1 MGGYSQKLLAKQ
13 LNRKYPHPYSNT
25 MPVECQNNEGLN
37 ASIGLENE
45 HDLFLW
51 NIIFEGP

>member
-1 MGGYSQKLLAKQ
+1 M
-13 LNRKYPHPYSNT
+13 
-25 MPVECQNNEGLN
+25 

-51 NIIFEGP
+51 NIIFEGPSDTLYDVSNLTLIAFAAKNE